1 MSHNGRHMTRRAF
14 VAVCGV
20 SVAAGAYKLIG
31 ADDDSYDAHAVAL
44 AVGAAFTDRG
54 SARSVGEA
62 YLRARPRERD
72 ERRLVGRLRRSNGA
86 WTRVRR
92 PEDVRRLARPQMRRD
107 YEAGRLAAVDGWYLS
122 VTEAR
127 LCALATFA

>member
-1 MSHNGRHMTRRAF
+1 VSPDQRRLSRRAF
-14 VAVCGV
+14 LALCGV
-20 SVAAGAYKLIG
+20 SVAAGGYKLIG
-31 ADDDSYDAHAVAL
+31 ADQDTYDAHAVT
-44 AVGAAFTDRG
+44 VRVTAAFNDLP
-54 SARSVGEA
+54 SARAVGEA
-62 YLRARPRERD
+62 YLRGRPHERD

-92 PEDVRRLARPQMRRD
+92 PEDARRLARAQMRRD
-107 YEAGRLAAVDGWYLS
+107 YEGGRLAAVDGWYLS